1 MDTSSSAS
9 PVSSSQS
16 QATTTSWSQKHP
28 LPSKDSTMKHH
39 SIWNW
44 KKFIEDSKE
53 RRLSLTPCSESGQEL
68 LVPTLSDI
76 IYKNSWQ
83 IRKYSK
89 AVLRKEKFD
98 SPAFEYNVNGIYT
111 KWNLSIRYW
120 KGTDGKRVKS
130 PVVLCLNLLNARVS
144 DEKQTR
150 IKFQFGVFNAQV
162 MQWELC
168 NVSNVTFNLENTKKM
183 VSVGY
188 RDLSIM
194 DRHLQMPHGN
204 LSIQVKL
211 QISQN
216 EVERNSLSQDMYKLM
231 NSTESCDMRLICSE
245 TGTEFP
251 VHRCIMSSRSSVL
264 AQSIEHSVSNNNTK
278 NLLHQMSVDGK
289 TLVTPSVE
297 NSVIKIKL
305 DVKEEVLKQIIKYIY
320 TDYVDHIEN
329 ITEDLLE
336 AAHWLKLPGLKSICE
351 RNLLEVISPDN
362 VASLLLIADEFQCDL
377 LKKSALAYC
386 ELNTT
391 IVNTTCLAWRVM
403 EMANPELFMEAQETG
418 LGSSISSNMD
428 SEDDLDEA

>member
-1 MDTSSSAS
+1 MR
-9 PVSSSQS
+9 Q
-16 QATTTSWSQKHP
+16 
-28 LPSKDSTMKHH
+28 LIKDRYTEECHVVYH
-39 SIWNW
+39 E
-44 KKFIEDSKE
+44 EDDNKE

-83 IRKYSK
+83 IKKYSK

-98 SPAFEYNVNGIYT
+98 SPTFEYNVNGIYT
-111 KWNLSIRYW
+111 KWNMSIRYW

-130 PVVLCLNLLNARVS
+130 PVVLCLNLLNARVT
-144 DEKQTR
+144 DELQTR

-168 NVSNVTFNLENTKKM
+168 NVSNVTVNLENTKKM

-194 DRHLQMPHGN
+194 DRHLQAPHGN

-231 NSTESCDMRLICSE
+231 QDKDSCDMRLICSE

-251 VHRCIMSSRSSVL
+251 VHRCIMGSRSPVL
-264 AQSIEHSVSNNNTK
+264 SQSIEHSVSNNNHK
-278 NLLHQMSVDGK
+278 LQAQLSSEDGK
-289 TLVTPSVE
+289 LKPSVE
-297 NSVIKIKL
+297 KTINSLVRIKL
-305 DVKEEVLKQIIKYIY
+305 DVKEEVLKQLVKYIY

-362 VASLLLIADEFQCDL
+362 VASLLLMADEFQCDL

-403 EMANPELFMEAQETG
+403 EVANPELFIEAQETG

>member
-1 MDTSSSAS
+1 MLRELIMAE
-9 PVSSSQS
+9 
-16 QATTTSWSQKHP
+16 KHRDR
-28 LPSKDSTMKHH
+28 LTKLID
-39 SIWNW
+39 
-44 KKFIEDSKE
+44 DSKE

-251 VHRCIMSSRSSVL
+251 VHRCIMSSRSPIL

-305 DVKEEVLKQIIKYIY
+305 DVKEEVLKQIIKCKTGIVTCPLS
-320 TDYVDHIEN
+320 TDGKRV
-329 ITEDLLE
+329 
-336 AAHWLKLPGLKSICE
+336 KSPVVLCL
-351 RNLLEVISPDN
+351 NLLNARVSDEKQTRIKFQFGVFNAQSSPY
-362 VASLLLIADEFQCDL
+362 
-377 LKKSALAYC
+377 YC
-386 ELNTT
+386 
-391 IVNTTCLAWRVM
+391 V
-403 EMANPELFMEAQETG
+403 
-418 LGSSISSNMD
+418 SNMNAP
-428 SEDDLDEA
+428 SYTIYR